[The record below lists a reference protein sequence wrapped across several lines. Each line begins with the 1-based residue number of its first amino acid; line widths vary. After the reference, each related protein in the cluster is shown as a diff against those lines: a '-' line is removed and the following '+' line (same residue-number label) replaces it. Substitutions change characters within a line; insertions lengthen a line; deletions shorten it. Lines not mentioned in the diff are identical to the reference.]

1 MVSLRALTLRTLTP
15 ADAARLVEHLNDE
28 AVYRYLSS
36 RIPQPYT
43 LDDAN
48 WWIET
53 GSKDKAI
60 VRAIEYRGDFC
71 GVIGATLQA
80 FEHAHSAEV
89 GYWLARPAWG
99 NGIATAALRQFS
111 EHLFAKTEIRRL
123 FAGVFDGN
131 LASARVLE
139 KAGYEFEGIRQKA
152 VFKNGQYLNEHLYAR
167 LAPSLQ

>member
-1 MVSLRALTLRTLTP
+1 MLRLRELQTSDEPL
-15 ADAARLVEHLNDE
+15 LVQYLNNPN
-28 AVYRYLSS
+28 VTRFLSS
-36 RIPQPYT
+36 RIPKPYT
-43 LDDAN
+43 QADAH
-48 WWIET
+48 WWVET